1 MAVEAEI
8 ETIRALRGWAAVKEL
23 NLGLRA
29 LDLGVLPPYN
39 EKSNGKEHGKWNGN
53 RVGISGFKEL
63 N

>member
-1 MAVEAEI
+1 MAAEAEI

-39 EKSNGKEHGKWNGN
+39 EKLNGKEHGKWNGN
-53 RVGISGFKEL
+53 WVGI
-63 N
+63 